1 MGKGLRG
8 VGVVGDLGQTLMFVY
23 RGIENK
29 KGRLK
34 TVDRDV
40 LRLNILPRGKASVSR
55 AGIKFKGLSYSSDK
69 AISQQWFIKST
80 VRSIE
85 IVYDPRNV
93 SEIYIPHDN
102 GLGYE
107 ECYLLE
113 VSNQYKDC
121 ILEEIIFNQ
130 EFLAEV
136 ADEKV
141 INERMSHIR
150 STADSLSVIG
160 ISGIGKTTAIER
172 LLLMYPQIIKHN
184 EYEGQHF
191 SRSQIVWLKIDC
203 PYDGSLATLCKSFF
217 KAIDDLLGTR
227 YLEKF
232 GYANRITSTMM
243 LHMTTLAGMY
253 GIGVLVIDEMQHLLN
268 AKNDMEGMLD
278 FFVTLSNTVGIPT
291 VLIGTSKAQQ
301 LFKGNFKQARR
312 AGSEGSIMWDR
323 MLKNSEEWK
332 FFLET
337 LWDFQCLQEETKLS
351 KEIKE
356 AFYDECQG
364 ITAVAVNLYIL
375 AQERALAQGKE
386 KISVG
391 VIRDTAK
398 EDLYMIQPMIKAL
411 RNNNILEI
419 VKYEDISIN
428 LDDIAINYKS
438 DMELNG
444 RVREV
449 FNERKKSIELV
460 RRSKV
465 ENLIFD
471 LRLMDLFE
479 NLDDVE
485 IKKICERV
493 VNESSVN
500 EEYSS
505 LKMEALKK
513 ALEQEEK
520 KKHNNNKIKKNETKN
535 QGLITLY
542 DKARKDKVH
551 PYDVLK
557 KNGYIKDPIEEFLK
571 VE

>member
-1 MGKGLRG
+1 MKDVKSNEAIIILKGEYENAVYKQQELDEYKNNPFIEALPNIFNEEDVVDKFTLFPNINNEDRIKPSNIRYHIIKRAKNFVQPLPIHIILERRLSALIRRG
-8 VGVVGDLGQTLMFVY
+8 YLARNPIDKAFL
-23 RGIENK
+23 E
-29 KGRLK
+29 RLK
-34 TVDRDV
+34 ILNE
-40 LRLNILPRGKASVSR
+40 LR
-55 AGIKFKGLSYSSDK
+55 
-69 AISQQWFIKST
+69 
-80 VRSIE
+80 
-85 IVYDPRNV
+85 
-93 SEIYIPHDN
+93 
-102 GLGYE
+102 
-107 ECYLLE
+107 
-113 VSNQYKDC
+113 
-121 ILEEIIFNQ
+121 
-130 EFLAEV
+130 AEV
-136 ADEKV
+136 VDDKV

-172 LLLMYPQIIKHN
+172 LLLMYPQIIKHE
-184 EYEGQHF
+184 EYEGQYF
-191 SRSQIVWLKIDC
+191 SRTQIVWLKIDC

-243 LHMTTLAGMY
+243 LHMTTLASMY
-253 GIGVLVIDEMQHLLN
+253 GIGVLVIDEIQHLLN
-268 AKNDMEGMLD
+268 AKNDMEDMLN

-301 LFKGNFKQARR
+301 LFKGNFRQARR

-323 MLKNSEEWK
+323 MLENSEEWN

-351 KEIKE
+351 KEVKE

-364 ITAVAVNLYIL
+364 ITSVAVNLYIL

-391 VIRDTAK
+391 IIRDTAK

-419 VKYEDISIN
+419 MKYEDISIN

-444 RVREV
+444 RVREA
-449 FNERKKSIELV
+449 FNERKKSIELM
-460 RRSKV
+460 RRSTV

-471 LRLMDLFE
+471 LKSMDLFKR
-479 NLDDVE
+479 LDDTD
-485 IKKICERV
+485 IKKICERA
-493 VNESSVN
+493 VNESTVN

-505 LKMEALKK
+505 IKMAALQK
-513 ALEQEEK
+513 AMEQEEK
-520 KKHNNNKIKKNETKN
+520 EKHNREKNDKVEIKNR
-535 QGLITLY
+535 GLIALY
-542 DKARKDKVH
+542 DKARKNKIH